1 MGYMQSCRWNTLK
14 IFIFESQNPF
24 TPGLHDRCR
33 SLPTFK
39 SIHNRLPTKMK
50 LFPNLLLLVYLGY
63 AVGVSA
69 QTSFR
74 EGFEK
79 AAPIPLASPLSLEE
93 KVKIHQDFLD
103 KSIRAGDTLTQLYG
117 HVYLFTDYVRAAH
130 YTEATAHLLEAE
142 SLANASGKPGWQG
155 WIAHRRG
162 ILNLRL
168 DDKREAIVQYE
179 RAVALCRAGG
189 DSLCVAES
197 LEQIAT
203 MYSVLDDF
211 EEAYRYFKVAIP
223 MIEKYAKE
231 SSVAGTL
238 ANFGGLLTRDN
249 RPAEA
254 IPYFERSIAIYQKI
268 GPLLEEMQSWNN
280 LGEAYYEVGNFNKSL
295 KIFNHCVEVNKAH
308 GFIRELVFNYSG
320 LAKLYVAKGDMDNT
334 ITYINNYY
342 DLRDSLVG
350 AETHKEIADLEFKYA
365 SQQKELEL
373 QKSRVALGEA
383 QRKLERGALIFLLVL
398 LLVAFGLWR
407 WRIQARTA
415 RREQTLNRE
424 NLENLTRILLE
435 KNARLAALE
444 AQDSSASESGVFE
457 ENLYDQRIL
466 TNEDWDSFKVYFERA
481 YPGYLLRLRTSH
493 PSLSDSEERLFLFIK
508 LNLTTR
514 EAAAILGISAESVKK
529 TRQRLRQRLNLAQE
543 AVLEAYVRAF

>member
-1 MGYMQSCRWNTLK
+1 
-14 IFIFESQNPF
+14 
-24 TPGLHDRCR
+24 
-33 SLPTFK
+33 
-39 SIHNRLPTKMK
+39 MK
-50 LFPNLLLLVYLGY
+50 LSFYPAFLVCLLYTCS
-63 AVGVSA
+63 VSA
-69 QTSFR
+69 QTNFR

-79 AAPIPLASPLSLEE
+79 AAPIPLSSPLSLEE
-93 KVKIHQDFLD
+93 KVKVHQDFLD

-117 HVYLFTDYVRAAH
+117 QVYLFTDYVRAAR

-162 ILNLRL
+162 ILNARL
-168 DDKREAIVQYE
+168 GDKREAIVHYK

-197 LEQIAT
+197 LEQIGA
-203 MYSVLDDF
+203 MHSVLDEF
-211 EEAYRYFKVAIP
+211 EEAYRYFKMAIP
-223 MIEKYAKE
+223 MLEKYATE
-231 SSVAGTL
+231 ASLAGTL
-238 ANFGGLLTRDN
+238 SNFGGLLTRDG

-254 IPYFERSIAIYQKI
+254 IPYFERSIAIYRKT

-280 LGEAYYEVGNFNKSL
+280 LGEAYYEIGNLDKSFE
-295 KIFNHCVEVNKAH
+295 IFYHCIEVNKAQQ
-308 GFIRELVFNYSG
+308 FSRSLIYNYSG
-320 LAKLYVAKGDMDNT
+320 LAKLYVAKGDLDNT
-334 ITYINNYY
+334 VLYLNNYY

-350 AETHKEIADLEFKYA
+350 AETHKEIADLELKYA

-373 QKSRVALGEA
+373 QKSRIALGEA
-383 QRKLERGALIFLLVL
+383 QRKLERGGLIFLLVL

-407 WRIQARTA
+407 WRMQARTA
-415 RREQTLNRE
+415 RRELTLNRE

-435 KNARLAALE
+435 KNARLSALE
-444 AQDSSASESGVFE
+444 DQNLPASESGIFE

-466 TNEDWDSFKVYFERA
+466 TNEDWVSFKVYFERA
-481 YPGYLLRLRTSH
+481 YPGYLQRLRAAH
-493 PSLSDSEERLFLFIK
+493 PLITDAEERLFLFIK

-514 EAAAILGISAESVKK
+514 EAASILGISAESVKK